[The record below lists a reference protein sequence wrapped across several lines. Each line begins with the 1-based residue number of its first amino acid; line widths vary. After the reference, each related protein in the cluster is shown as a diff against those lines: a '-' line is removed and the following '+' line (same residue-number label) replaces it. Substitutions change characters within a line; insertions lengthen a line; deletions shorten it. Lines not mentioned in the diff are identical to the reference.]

1 MKEVMKMM
9 NVRIIDNGS
18 AYVVSVNGLIT
29 SAHNSLGNAWKHI
42 EWMYRVASQKFT
54 VGEKEVPVTEWIAG
68 MRKAGYLD

>member
-1 MKEVMKMM
+1 MKMM

-42 EWMYRVASQKFT
+42 EWMHRVASQKFT

>member
-1 MKEVMKMM
+1 MM
-9 NVRIIDNGS
+9 NVRIMDNGS

-42 EWMYRVASQKFT
+42 EWMYQVASQKFT